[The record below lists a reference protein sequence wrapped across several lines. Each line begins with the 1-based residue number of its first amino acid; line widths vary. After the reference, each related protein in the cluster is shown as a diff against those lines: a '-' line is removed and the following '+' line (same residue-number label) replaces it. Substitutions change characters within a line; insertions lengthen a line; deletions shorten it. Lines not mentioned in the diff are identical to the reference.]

1 MVPSPSPSL
10 KIQIMGGKVGLGC
23 KSKTLLGFVNK
34 LFRLKSLLT
43 TPSNVLPK
51 KIRTKNSNVHDFL
64 KVMGLNLIYL
74 LKSSLLVQ
82 IFWGGHKNL
91 KNYPKFWKF
100 RGSSHNTWTF
110 FSLFLGSSGA
120 STISSQNSMS
130 GSYCLCV
137 AVKRQVII
145 YEITRLKSRHKRLRE
160 VLLPAQAQSLDV
172 FSEGRLCVGYQSGNF
187 ELD

>member
-1 MVPSPSPSL
+1 M
-10 KIQIMGGKVGLGC
+10 
-23 KSKTLLGFVNK
+23 
-34 LFRLKSLLT
+34 
-43 TPSNVLPK
+43 PK
-51 KIRTKNSNVHDFL
+51 KNKNKKFKCSRLLEGDGIESHLPFKIYSSYTDILRRPQKFEKLSQILEISGVFSQY
-64 KVMGLNLIYL
+64 LN
-74 LKSSLLVQ
+74 
-82 IFWGGHKNL
+82 
-91 KNYPKFWKF
+91 
-100 RGSSHNTWTF
+100 F

-187 ELD
+187 D

>member
-1 MVPSPSPSL
+1 MFCR
-10 KIQIMGGKVGLGC
+10 KK
-23 KSKTLLGFVNK
+23 NK
-34 LFRLKSLLT
+34 
-43 TPSNVLPK
+43 K
-51 KIRTKNSNVHDFL
+51 KSNVHDSL
-64 KVMGLNLIYL
+64 KVIGSNPIYV
-74 LKSSLLVQ
+74 LKSSLLKSSDILRSPQKFEKISQ
-82 IFWGGHKNL
+82 IL
-91 KNYPKFWKF
+91 EI
-100 RGSSHNTWTF
+100 SEL

>member
-1 MVPSPSPSL
+1 MIGIYASISNESRSAFYMTKNDFEVASL
-10 KIQIMGGKVGLGC
+10 GICVGL
-23 KSKTLLGFVNK
+23 
-34 LFRLKSLLT
+34 LFK
-43 TPSNVLPK
+43 
-51 KIRTKNSNVHDFL
+51 
-64 KVMGLNLIYL
+64 
-74 LKSSLLVQ
+74 VQ
-82 IFWGGHKNL
+82 IFWEGHKNL
-91 KNYPKFWKF
+91 KNLSQILEIS
-100 RGSSHNTWTF
+100 GGLLTICELF

>member
-1 MVPSPSPSL
+1 
-10 KIQIMGGKVGLGC
+10 MGGKVGLRC
-23 KSKTLLGFVNK
+23 KGKTLLGVVNK
-34 LFRLKSLLT
+34 LCWTKSLLT
-43 TPSNVLPK
+43 TPSNVWPPKNHNKNFKCSRLLEGDGIESHLPF
-51 KIRTKNSNVHDFL
+51 KIFSTDILRRPQKFEKLSQILEISGVFSQY
-64 KVMGLNLIYL
+64 LN
-74 LKSSLLVQ
+74 
-82 IFWGGHKNL
+82 
-91 KNYPKFWKF
+91 
-100 RGSSHNTWTF
+100 F

>member
-1 MVPSPSPSL
+1 MK
-10 KIQIMGGKVGLGC
+10 KISQILENFIPRE
-23 KSKTLLGFVNK
+23 LLLDF
-34 LFRLKSLLT
+34 FRLKHASL
-43 TPSNVLPK
+43 
-51 KIRTKNSNVHDFL
+51 
-64 KVMGLNLIYL
+64 
-74 LKSSLLVQ
+74 
-82 IFWGGHKNL
+82 
-91 KNYPKFWKF
+91 
-100 RGSSHNTWTF
+100 